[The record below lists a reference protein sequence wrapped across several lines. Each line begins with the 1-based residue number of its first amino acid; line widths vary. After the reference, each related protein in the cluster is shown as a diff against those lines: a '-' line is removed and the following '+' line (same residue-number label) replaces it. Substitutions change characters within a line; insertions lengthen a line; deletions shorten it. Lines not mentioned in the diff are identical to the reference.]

1 MTQIDPNEAMIDL
14 ARAVLL
20 QAIEDY
26 VTLREL
32 GCVRGH
38 VIETKMWNYTINTNW
53 RFKPIGYSAPHMV
66 RELIDFLAGPDL
78 DVLCSF
84 LGQPACRLRK
94 RVGIVEGSEP
104 LLTTADMPW
113 ISTPSITRRG
123 PWTKRKKMKSGEN
136 LASPRLY
143 SKRPT
148 HINKNERS
156 NP

>member
-32 GCVRGH
+32 GCVSGH
-38 VIETKMWNYTINTNW
+38 VIETRMWNYTRNTVW
-53 RFKPIGYSAPHMV
+53 RFKPIGYCAPHMV
-66 RELIDFLAGPDL
+66 RELIDFLAGPSL
-78 DVLCSF
+78 DTLCNF
-84 LGQPACRLRK
+84 LGQPACRVRK
-94 RVGIVEGSEP
+94 RIGIVEGSEP
-104 LLTTADMPW
+104 LLTTAEMPW
-113 ISTPSITRRG
+113 ISTPSIARRG
-123 PWTKRKKMKSGEN
+123 QLAQRKKMKSGEH
-136 LASPRLY
+136 LADQNLY

-148 HINKNERS
+148 HINKSERS